1 MTKKDEFLKSQKI
14 LRLATLGKN
23 NSPHIVPVWY
33 LYSAKKFY
41 IGTNTRTQKA
51 KNIKKNKKISF
62 CIDTGVN
69 APNIYGVMGQG
80 KANLILEESKMKRIA
95 KKILLRYF
103 TTLNKK
109 SARELLED
117 TDCIIEIIPEKL
129 TLWSYWLTKSSILFI
144 AESKISKL
152 GR

>member
-1 MTKKDEFLKSQKI
+1 MSKRDEFLKSQKI
-14 LRLATLGKN
+14 LRLATVGKN
-23 NSPHIVPVWY
+23 KMPHIVPVWY

-62 CIDTGVN
+62 CIDAGVN

-80 KANLILEESKMKRIA
+80 KANLISEEEEEDKMKRIA

-103 TTLNKK
+103 TTLDKR
-109 SARELLED
+109 SAIELLED
-117 TDCIIEIIPEKL
+117 TDCVIEIIPEKL
-129 TLWSYWLTKSSILFI
+129 TVWSY
-144 AESKISKL
+144 
-152 GR
+152 